1 MHERYKQQRGGV
13 AVIGHDLAGRYEIIS
28 RIGGGGMALVYKA
41 QDLLLNRK
49 VAIKV
54 LRQQFVNDDEFIR
67 RFRREAQSAAAL
79 SHPNVVSIYDVGQ
92 EDDTHYI
99 VMEYIEG
106 RNLNEIIAESAPLQ
120 VEQAVNIAY
129 QIADALDHAHANQ
142 IIHRDIKPHNILI
155 GSNGRIKVTD
165 FGIARAVTSSTITH
179 TGSVVGSVHYFS
191 PEHAKGVHTGEKSDL
206 YSLGIVL
213 YQMLTNALPFQG
225 ESPISIAL
233 KHLQDDF
240 ADPKTINPYIPQS
253 VENIILR
260 AMRKDPNERYESAAN
275 MMQDLATCLE
285 PARLNEPKLTF
296 AKPYAD
302 DLEETKVLPAI
313 RGNFTERYQATKPL
327 HTETV
332 SYATNEFNT
341 KELEEKTSWK
351 KPLIIASIT
360 LVLLAL
366 LVFGFF
372 KLINKLDTDEVQ
384 IPDVVGMTEKEAVQ
398 IIEDAGLNV
407 FRPIT
412 YEESKTV
419 PQDIVISQSKS
430 NMKVKLDSYIELTV
444 SLGPELKAMPSYL
457 GSDKVAAQNALSALG
472 ISPDQIT
479 FTEINNEAEA
489 GTILEQTPAPGE
501 EVNIE
506 TVEINFTVSAGPE
519 KVTII
524 DFTDMRLKDVR
535 SWIIAN
541 GLVLE
546 EQNIKYQSS
555 YLHEKDF
562 VVSQGKATPNSEIT
576 KGTSIEL
583 VVSSGYPEDARTYQL
598 NVRISPA
605 TTSATSEI
613 KIYYSDARGENV
625 QMDPK
630 KINSTITIPVTL
642 VLDPDTIAK
651 VIVYRDGSFVDS
663 KEIRY
668 NDVSSGQSDGF
679 NLDQQETT
687 IDPIDSNQSSTG
699 PDGSEDTG
707 ESKVNEQ
714 EDTETQP

>member
-1 MHERYKQQRGGV
+1 M
-13 AVIGHDLAGRYEIIS
+13 IGHDLAGRYEIIS

-49 VAIKV
+49 VAVKV

-120 VEQAVNIAY
+120 IEQAVNIAY

-191 PEHAKGVHTGEKSDL
+191 PEHAKGVNTGEKSDL

-213 YQMLTNALPFQG
+213 YQMLTNSLPFHG

-260 AMRKDPNERYESAAN
+260 SMRKDPNERYSSAKA
-275 MMQDLATCLE
+275 MMEDLATCLE
-285 PARLNEPKLTF
+285 PSRLNEEKVVFL
-296 AKPYAD
+296 KPYD

-313 RGNFTERYQATKPL
+313 KGNFTERFQATRPV
-327 HTETV
+327 HTQTGE
-332 SYATNEFNT
+332 YQTNEFNT
-341 KELEEKTSWK
+341 RELEGKSNWK
-351 KPLIIASIT
+351 KPAIIASVT

-366 LVFGFF
+366 LVFGFM
-372 KLINKLDTDEVQ
+372 KLINKLDTEEVD
-384 IPDVVGMTEKEAVQ
+384 IPYVVGLTEEEAQ
-398 IIEDAGLNV
+398 AKLLEAGLNIEM
-407 FRPIT
+407 PII
-412 YEESKTV
+412 YEPSKTIE
-419 PQDIVISQSKS
+419 QGIVIDQSKMS
-430 NMKVKLDSYIELTV
+430 MRVKLGYYIKLTV
-444 SLGPELKAMPSYL
+444 SSGPETKEMESYIGL
-457 GSDKVAAQNALSALG
+457 DLVAAQNALIALG
-472 ISPDQIT
+472 VKPEQIKI
-479 FTEINNEAEA
+479 TEINDEAEI
-489 GTILEQTPAPGE
+489 GTILEQNPPVGE
-501 EVNIE
+501 AYVAE
-506 TVEINFTVSAGPE
+506 TAEINFTVSAGPE
-519 KVTII
+519 TVTIL

-541 GLVLE
+541 DLVLE
-546 EQNIKYQSS
+546 ESNITYSPS

-562 VVSQGKATPNSEIT
+562 IISQGDALPNTDIP
-576 KGTSIEL
+576 KGTSIQL
-583 VVSSGYPEDARTYQL
+583 VVSSGYPEDARTYTF

-605 TTSATSEI
+605 TMHATSEI
-613 KIYYSDARGENV
+613 KLYYSDARGENV
-625 QMDPK
+625 QLTPQ
-630 KINSTITIPVTL
+630 KINSTVTIPVTL

-668 NDVSSGQSDGF
+668 NDVVSGSADGLY
-679 NLDQQETT
+679 LDEQETVL
-687 IDPIDSNQSSTG
+687 DPPAGDADETFEQPDDSEN
-699 PDGSEDTG
+699 TG
-707 ESKVNEQ
+707 ESNEQ
-714 EDTETQP
+714 ENSQTNP

>member
-1 MHERYKQQRGGV
+1 M
-13 AVIGHDLAGRYEIIS
+13 IGHDLAGRYEIIS

-106 RNLNEIIAESAPLQ
+106 RNLNEIIAENAPLQ

-191 PEHAKGVHTGEKSDL
+191 PEHAKGVNTGEKSDL

-213 YQMLTNALPFQG
+213 YQMLTNVLPFRG
-225 ESPISIAL
+225 ESPISVAL

-240 ADPKTINPYIPQS
+240 AEPRTINPSIPQS
-253 VENIILR
+253 VENVILR
-260 AMRKDPNERYESAAN
+260 AMRKDPNERYHSARA
-275 MMQDLATCLE
+275 MMDDLVTCLD
-285 PARLNEPKLTF
+285 ASRLNEPKVTF
-296 AKPYAD
+296 TKHYED
-302 DLEETKVLPAI
+302 DMQETKVMPAI
-313 RGNFTERYQATKPL
+313 KGTFNEHVPSTKSL
-327 HTETV
+327 HTPTV
-332 SYATNEFNT
+332 EYNTNEFNT
-341 KELEEKTSWK
+341 RDLEEKTNWK
-351 KPLIIASIT
+351 KPVIIASIT

-372 KLINKLDTDEVQ
+372 KLLNKLDTEEVE
-384 IPDVVGMTEKEAVQ
+384 IPYVIGLTEEEARRELTEK
-398 IIEDAGLNV
+398 GLSITEPV
-407 FRPIT
+407 T
-412 YEESKTV
+412 YETSKTV
-419 PQDIVISQSKS
+419 EKGVVIDQSKM
-430 NMKVKLDSYIELTV
+430 NMRVKKGYFIELIV
-444 SLGPELKAMPSYL
+444 SAGPEMKEMPSYI
-457 GSDKVAAQNALSALG
+457 GMERIAVQNALSSLG
-472 ISPDQIT
+472 VKPEQIV
-479 FTEINNEAEA
+479 FNEINDESEA
-489 GTILEQTPAPGE
+489 GTILEQFPAPGE
-501 EVNIE
+501 SIVTD
-506 TVEINFTVSAGPE
+506 TVMITFTISAGPE
-519 KVTII
+519 TVTIP
-524 DFTDMRLKDVR
+524 DFTDVRLKDVR

-541 GLVLE
+541 ELVLE
-546 EQNIKYQSS
+546 EQNITYQPS

-562 VVSQGKATPNSEIT
+562 VISQGDALPNTEIP
-576 KGTSIEL
+576 KGTSIQL

-605 TTSATSEI
+605 SINGSSEV

-625 QMDPK
+625 QLDPQ
-630 KINSTITIPVTL
+630 KISSTVTIPVTL

-668 NDVSSGQSDGF
+668 NDIVSGQADGLY
-679 NLDQQETT
+679 LDQQETT
-687 IDPIDSNQSSTG
+687 IDPVDDVDSEQ
-699 PDGSEDTG
+699 PDDSENTG
-707 ESKVNEQ
+707 ENNEQ
-714 EDTETQP
+714 ENNETQP